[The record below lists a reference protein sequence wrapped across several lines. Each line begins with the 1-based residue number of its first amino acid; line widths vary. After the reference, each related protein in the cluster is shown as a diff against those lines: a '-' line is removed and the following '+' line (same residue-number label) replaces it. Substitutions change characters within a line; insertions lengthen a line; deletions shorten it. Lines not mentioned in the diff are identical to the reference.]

1 MSSRSNRHYGG
12 SSSRDHRDRRQHHAR
27 APSPGDSDRD
37 PMDTDAPHVDSYLP
51 APPPPTRSGRNPRN
65 PRRGGSNSG
74 TSSRAPRND
83 SGGYGASSASAAG
96 AYWLHEDLL
105 AAAPHAGGGGG
116 GAGWVNQVVDRDFF
130 NAYGDLFDE
139 CVTGAE
145 GAGAAAVVV
154 AVAAVVGDD
163 VVGGG
168 AQVATPNDEMLE

>member
-51 APPPPTRSGRNPRN
+51 APPPPTRSGRGPRN

-74 TSSRAPRND
+74 SSSRAPRND
-83 SGGYGASSASAAG
+83 SGGYGAGPSAAG
-96 AYWLHEDLL
+96 ASWSDLL
-105 AAAPHAGGGGG
+105 AAAPHAGGSGG
-116 GAGWVNQVVDRDFF
+116 GAAWVNQVVDRDFF

-139 CVTGAE
+139 RVTA
-145 GAGAAAVVV
+145 AAAAV
-154 AVAAVVGDD
+154 AGDE
-163 VVGGG
+163 
-168 AQVATPNDEMLE
+168 ATQVATPNDEMLE